1 MPSQSISQ
9 TEPELRALYGE
20 PSKLPAKAI
29 SNRLEAHSRRFIEL
43 SPLVIIASTDGRANV
58 DLSPRGD
65 APGFVTVEDDQT
77 LVIPDR
83 KGNNKIDT
91 LRNLCA
97 ADMVGLMFVI
107 PGINEVLRIRG
118 RATISVDL
126 EQCQRHAVGGVAPKS
141 LMIVRIHTIFPHCGK
156 AFIRSGLWQD
166 DARRDRKRDG
176 VPSLAQIAMAMADMD
191 EEAVDAVDAK
201 IQQDYKSSLY

>member
-1 MPSQSISQ
+1 MPSQSTSH
-9 TEPELRALYGE
+9 TESDLRALYGE
-20 PSKLPAKAI
+20 PSKLPAKAK
-29 SNRLEAHSRRFIEL
+29 SDRLEAHSRRFVEL
-43 SPLVIIASTDGRANV
+43 SPLVIIASTDGDANV

-65 APGFVTVEDDQT
+65 APGFVVVEDDQT

-91 LRNLCA
+91 LRNLCST
-97 ADMVGLMFVI
+97 DRVGLMFVI

-118 RATISVDL
+118 SAAISVDL

-141 LMIVRIHTIFPHCGK
+141 VMIVKIHTIFPHCGK

-166 DARRDRKRDG
+166 EARRDRKRDS
-176 VPSLAQIAMAMADMD
+176 VPSLAQIAMAMAGMD
-191 EEAVDAVDAK
+191 EESVDVVDAK
-201 IQQDYKSSLY
+201 IQQDYKSTLY